1 MKNAAKFSL
10 MAAVVLSTMTIMSA
24 DADAGLFCRQPV
36 RTVLKNTVCRVKTCR
51 PVRSMVCNTACRTC
65 TVKPVRRILR
75 GSVNVVRSVLPPYGC
90 CNSCSTATATAT
102 ETQKAPAPAPPAN

>member
-36 RTVLKNTVCRVKTCR
+36 RTMLKNTVCRVKTCR
-51 PVRSMVCNTACRTC
+51 PVRSMACNTACRVR
-65 TVKPVRRILR
+65 TVKPVRRVLR

-90 CNSCSTATATAT
+90 CNSCSTATVTET